1 MLVGRLHELPK
12 VSDDF
17 SIYQMKRLLKR
28 QAVQTALEEAEK
40 EMGGKSL
47 SLAELESILKDQGV
61 ITGPH
66 IGKRIASDETTK

>member
-1 MLVGRLHELPK
+1 M
-12 VSDDF
+12 
-17 SIYQMKRLLKR
+17 
-28 QAVQTALEEAEK
+28 QTALEEAEK

-66 IGKRIASDETTK
+66 IGKRIASDENTK